1 MKGFRHVALLAAC
14 GLAFA
19 GAAHAQT
26 ALNTVPAPAAIVPT
40 ATLGSE
46 APMTASNAASG
57 VLDHDGVPT
66 VDNATAGNIAGLMY
80 YCYARGIDDDT
91 TVRSLGRSL
100 AKRGDV
106 QSDATYPS
114 GGAGLLLVG
123 SGGRLLD
130 LNTLGKDQRTATCAH
145 AAQRGIE
152 LDDGSFLLPS

>member
-26 ALNTVPAPAAIVPT
+26 ALNTAPAPAAIVPT
-40 ATLGSE
+40 AT
-46 APMTASNAASG
+46 SG

-66 VDNATAGNIAGLMY
+66 VDSATAGNIAGLMY